1 MKGFFKDYSNLC
13 KESCTFYKKHW
24 KGVILINAVIVAGEF
39 AWLKRDTIKD
49 TIKDKFSKKK
59 IEESWWTLLFIREEN
74 TPYYENNKLFTYING
89 GNYYEN

>member
-24 KGVILINAVIVAGEF
+24 KGVILVNAVIVAGEF

-49 TIKDKFSKKK
+49 KFSKKK
-59 IEESWWTLLFIREEN
+59 IEES
-74 TPYYENNKLFTYING
+74 
-89 GNYYEN
+89 

>member
-1 MKGFFKDYSNLC
+1 MEKIYHLKEVIIMKGFFKDYSNLC

-24 KGVILINAVIVAGEF
+24 KDVILINAVIVAGEF

-59 IEESWWTLLFIREEN
+59 IEES
-74 TPYYENNKLFTYING
+74 
-89 GNYYEN
+89 